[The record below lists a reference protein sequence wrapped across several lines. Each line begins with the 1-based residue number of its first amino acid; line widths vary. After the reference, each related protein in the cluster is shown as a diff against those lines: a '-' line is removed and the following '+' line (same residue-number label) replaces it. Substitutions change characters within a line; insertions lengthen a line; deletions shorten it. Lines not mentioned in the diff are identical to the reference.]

1 MAVPTTT
8 QKIKLPGE
16 STTNPSFAS
25 PQIQTAADVRQ
36 SQQVTGGMS
45 APSVTTPTV
54 KSPAAPPAATPEA
67 APKQTTSSI
76 IPATSSSTAPKATPA
91 VTSATPATT
100 PASTVPTS
108 SGAPPG
114 VPLTTPNVPPP
125 PTVGLAPT
133 MGSTQG
139 KNAAEDDYLQSKN
152 ENAQKLY
159 EAALAYNG
167 GPTSDLAKAQTAA
180 ENNLRS
186 ATNTRGAAGTID
198 SSLYGEDKTKIATDQ
213 ATEDEAAYV
222 KYQEAVTAANDAMS
236 KAQIAFARATEQE
249 KKEITEAAERRNA
262 LITEGPAPTTP
273 AATPGA
279 PYTVARVIP
288 QPSSGG
294 SSILSKMKNKGRL

>member
-8 QKIKLPGE
+8 EKIKLPGE

-45 APSVTTPTV
+45 TPSITTPTV
-54 KSPAAPPAATPEA
+54 KSPAPSVTPEA
-67 APKQTTSSI
+67 TAPKQTTSSI
-76 IPATSSSTAPKATPA
+76 IPSTSSSTEPKATPA
-91 VTSATPATT
+91 VTSAPATT

-114 VPLTTPNVPPP
+114 VPLTTPNVPPA

-222 KYQEAVTAANDAMS
+222 KYQEAVTAADDAMS

-294 SSILSKMKNKGRL
+294 SNTLTKMKNKGRL